1 MCDAVTLVLNV
12 QPFDGRHRKLRRARL
27 KYLHSSRG
35 AGEVPPLVEPFC
47 VKGRTGLPVGHQLQT
62 GISMLDSRS
71 SRHAPKHRLRALVLE
86 QQRLGE
92 AQKRVMYIVRW
103 NANRD
108 AVYVSR
114 CTHKMQTPS
123 GQALFPKYAQSLH
136 EMELNLSQPSI
147 L

>member
-1 MCDAVTLVLNV
+1 
-12 QPFDGRHRKLRRARL
+12 
-27 KYLHSSRG
+27 
-35 AGEVPPLVEPFC
+35 
-47 VKGRTGLPVGHQLQT
+47 
-62 GISMLDSRS
+62 MLDSRS